1 MEHKHFV
8 TFEQE
13 IMSFPCYETELTYW
27 YNSKE
32 ELVVFRTDRNAID
45 KSVVNEEFIVYPF
58 IAGHTNETNLLK
70 EILTGIFSY
79 SDSCNGWP
87 YFIKSELITEDEFNE
102 ARNQGLEII
111 KENKNKAKEKGKDH
125 PVIRYCLEKKLQ
137 PEPEDH
143 SPDSWKANCPSGRQ
157 HHIMISISSP
167 SSHNW
172 GCGYC
177 KKKGGLEEL
186 KQWVETKKS

>member
-13 IMSFPCYETELTYW
+13 IMSFPCYETTLSYCFK
-27 YNSKE
+27 SKST
-32 ELVVFRTDRNAID
+32 LSILRIDRNIVD
-45 KSVVNEEFIVYPF
+45 KSIVQEGTILIQVNPDYTEEINV
-58 IAGHTNETNLLK
+58 LK
-70 EILTGIFSY
+70 DFLTDLFSHSSNCY
-79 SDSCNGWP
+79 GWP
-87 YFIKSELITEDEFNE
+87 YFIKSELISSDEFNQSLQQGIHNIKN
-102 ARNQGLEII
+102 RKNQI
-111 KENKNKAKEKGKDH
+111 KESGKHHPIILFCEEKNL
-125 PVIRYCLEKKLQ
+125 Y

-157 HHIMISISSP
+157 HHIMISTSS
-167 SSHNW
+167 SSNHSW

-186 KQWVETKKS
+186 KQWVEKK